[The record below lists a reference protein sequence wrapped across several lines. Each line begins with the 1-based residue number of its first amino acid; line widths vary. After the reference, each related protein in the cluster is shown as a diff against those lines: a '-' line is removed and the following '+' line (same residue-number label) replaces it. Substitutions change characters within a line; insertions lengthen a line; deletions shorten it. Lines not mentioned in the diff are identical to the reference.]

1 MSETAT
7 SRLNFAIESVRKRIR
22 LLLVGSLTGA
32 VAGMGSFMYIKKLFL
47 PWGIPETAPFAL
59 IALAGAYTHFLAQD
73 LSDSISLSLVAV
85 VVGFAVHVG
94 AWIAPLWILP
104 YPPIARGILLP
115 KMAGEALTG
124 AIFVYLL
131 TFYGSYFG
139 AVIIWGYLDP

>member
-1 MSETAT
+1 MSERTI
-7 SRLNFAIESVRKRIR
+7 SRMSFGVGSIRKRIR

-32 VAGMGSFMYIKKLFL
+32 VAGMGSFMYIKKFFL
-47 PWGIPETAPFAL
+47 PWGIQEAVPFAL
-59 IALAGAYTHFLAQD
+59 IALAGAYTHFLARD
-73 LSDSISLSLVAV
+73 LADSISLSLVAV

-94 AWIAPLWILP
+94 AWVAPLWILP

-131 TFYGSYFG
+131 TFYGSYFA
-139 AVIIWGYLDP
+139 AVILWGYLDP